1 MKKIFVL
8 ISITSLFFACIKED
22 PITISNF
29 TILNQSTNKITVTT
43 YSNKNVM
50 YDSMFI
56 KPNEN
61 FVISENLEEGLRFQ
75 LGEMNRAIILFNDS
89 IFYTVYRD
97 SLSKLPSGNILKLE
111 DWSGGRIDDYHYE
124 YEFNFTEADYLEALK
139 HQ

>member
-50 YDSMFI
+50 YDSIVLLSGSDFI
-56 KPNEN
+56 IHKTN
-61 FVISENLEEGLRFQ
+61 IAGIDFQ
-75 LGEMNRAIILFNDS
+75 LGDMNRAIILFNDS
-89 IFYTVYRD
+89 IFHTVYRD
-97 SLSKLPSGNILKLE
+97 SLSKLPSGNILKLK
-111 DWSGGRIDDYHYE
+111 DWSGGKIDEYHYE
-124 YEFNFTEADYLEALK
+124 YEFSFTEADYLEALK

>member
-1 MKKIFVL
+1 MKKIF
-8 ISITSLFFACIKED
+8 LFIILAIFFYACIKED

-29 TILNQSTNKITVTT
+29 TILNQSKNKITVTT

-50 YDSMFI
+50 YDSIILLSGSDFSI
-56 KPNEN
+56 HKTN
-61 FVISENLEEGLRFQ
+61 VAGVDFQ
-75 LGEMNRAIILFNDS
+75 LGDMNRAIITFNDS

-111 DWSGGRIDDYHYE
+111 DWSGGKIDEYHYE

>member
-29 TILNQSTNKITVTT
+29 SIFNQSTNKITVIS

-50 YDSMFI
+50 YDSMLI

-75 LGEMNRAIILFNDS
+75 LGEMNRAIILFNDTV
-89 IFYTVYRD
+89 FYTVYRD

-111 DWSGGRIDDYHYE
+111 DWSGGKIDEYHYE
-124 YEFNFTEADYLEALK
+124 YEFSFTEADYLEALK

>member
-50 YDSMFI
+50 YDSMLI